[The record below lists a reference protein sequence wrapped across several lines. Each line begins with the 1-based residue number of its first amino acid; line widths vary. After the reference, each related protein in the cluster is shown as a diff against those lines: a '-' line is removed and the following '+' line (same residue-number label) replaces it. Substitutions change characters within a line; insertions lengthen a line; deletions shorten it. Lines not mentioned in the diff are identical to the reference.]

1 VLKGFDMAV
10 LVIRYQVESF
20 DTWKAVFDE
29 QTAIRRAHGSRQE
42 RVFRHVVNTNEVLI
56 YLEWDDGERAWLF
69 ARSDDLR
76 ESMVRAG
83 VIDHPDVWI
92 LKEVDRTAF

>member
-1 VLKGFDMAV
+1 MAV
-10 LVIRYQVESF
+10 LVIRHQVESF

-29 QTAIRRAHGSRQE
+29 QVTTRQAHGSRRE
-42 RVFRHVVNTNEVLI
+42 RVFRDVGNANEVLI
-56 YLEWDDGERAWLF
+56 YLDWDDGERAWLF

-76 ESMVRAG
+76 EAMVHAG

-92 LKEVDRTAF
+92 LKEVDRPPF